1 MGHVSS
7 LASRRICSDNR
18 LYHLPCEHS
27 YLQSLEILNKL
38 FLRAGAAG
46 CLKYPTGC
54 LKKNLGAEH
63 QKNRSR
69 ENAFAEVL
77 SGR

>member
-1 MGHVSS
+1 MFLDSIFQIQEQKNIQEQ
-7 LASRRICSDNR
+7 RNKYRNR
-18 LYHLPCEHS
+18 YVFYHRM
-27 YLQSLEILNKL
+27 IAG
-38 FLRAGAAG
+38 RAGAAG

-54 LKKNLGAEH
+54 LKKKLGAEH

-77 SGR
+77 FGI